1 MELRKLDFE
10 KIFARCKEEGKDFI
24 PPNWYIS
31 ARKAWE
37 IFAWAIVQI
46 RNGTT
51 IRTDKE
57 VDKLIHHYWEYI
69 EDRVVALGEE
79 YEEDETAKS

>member
-10 KIFARCKEEGKDFI
+10 KISARCKEEGKDFI
-24 PPNWYIS
+24 PSNWYIP
-31 ARKAWE
+31 AKKAWE
-37 IFAWAIVQI
+37 VFAWAMIQV

-57 VDKLIHHYWEYI
+57 VDKFIHHYWEYI
-69 EDRVVALGEE
+69 EDRAISVGEE
-79 YEEDETAKS
+79 NEE